1 MKKVNVLETLIAGID
16 SGKDVSRRRLFRAI
30 GATALAKMEREW
42 SKEVRSRS
50 YRPPEIVEYSRQL
63 GIALRKYGKADYHS
77 LKKSSKARR
86 LFHSAETC
94 FERAME
100 YLMDKVSAKSELR
113 YWLDRDVNINSP
125 DFGFHPE
132 GMPYPIWSKS
142 PYARGKGFPKRT
154 IRDLKRDALLD
165 ALEQLEK
172 LSGKKPEPLADPPVF
187 LRSRGCKTLQLSD
200 LSDWK
205 FDQES
210 DLNPNIDI
218 ESFYE
223 QITEIS

>member
-1 MKKVNVLETLIAGID
+1 MNKILLLIEKIN
-16 SGKDVSRRRLFRAI
+16 SKQHVSRRRLSKII
-30 GATALAKMEREW
+30 GKSAVEKMDREW
-42 SKEVRSRS
+42 SNEVRSRS
-50 YRPPEIVEYSRQL
+50 CRPPEIVEYSRQL

-86 LFHSAETC
+86 LFHSADTG
-94 FERAME
+94 FERAMDF
-100 YLMDKVSAKSELR
+100 LMDMVSTKSELR
-113 YWLDRDVNINSP
+113 YWLDRDVNMNSP
-125 DFGFHPE
+125 DFGYHPE

-142 PYARGKGFPKRT
+142 PYARKNGMLKRT
-154 IRDLKRDALLD
+154 IRDVKRDALLD
-165 ALEQLEK
+165 ALEELEK
-172 LSGKKPEPLADPPVF
+172 RSGKKPEPLADPPVF
-187 LRSRGCKTLQLSD
+187 LRSRRCKTLQQID

-210 DLNPNIDI
+210 DTNQTIDI